1 MSSDTPTPPSSTRS
15 PWAWVPS
22 LYFAQGIPY
31 VAVMMLS
38 GTLYKNLGV
47 SNTDIAFYTSW
58 LNLPWVI
65 KPLWSPAV
73 DLWRSKRW
81 WITTLQFVIGAGLGM
96 VALSIPGP
104 LYFKATL
111 LVFWLLAFSSAT
123 HDIAADGFYMLA
135 LPKRTQA
142 AFVGV
147 RSTAYRLAMISGQGG
162 VVYLAGHLHGI
173 TGDYARAWAIVFGLL
188 AAVFLLAAVW
198 HHRALPR
205 PSEDATRP
213 VAANPGVWREWWSIM
228 GTFFNKPGIV
238 SILGFLLLFRFAEA
252 QLLRLVT
259 PFLLDPVSEGGL
271 GLSNEQIGLY
281 YGVWGVIALTV
292 GGLLGGYLISRF
304 GLRRMLWPL
313 VAALHVPNAVFWL
326 LAVYQ
331 PQSAWLIGGGLVLEQ
346 LGYGLGFAAYLVF
359 MMMVAD
365 GPHKTAHYALC
376 TGFMALGV
384 MLPGMFAGA
393 IQEKLGY
400 ASFFLWVLACAVPSL
415 VAVGCAKIDG
425 GYGRRESD

>member
-81 WITTLQFVIGAGLGM
+81 WITTLQFVMGAGLGM

-135 LPKRTQA
+135 LPKSRQA

-162 VVYLAGHLHGI
+162 VVYLAGRLHGI

-205 PSEDATRP
+205 PSEDATKSTRSFDAP
-213 VAANPGVWREWWSIM
+213 HE
-228 GTFFNKPGIV
+228 
-238 SILGFLLLFRFAEA
+238 
-252 QLLRLVT
+252 
-259 PFLLDPVSEGGL
+259 
-271 GLSNEQIGLY
+271 
-281 YGVWGVIALTV
+281 
-292 GGLLGGYLISRF
+292 
-304 GLRRMLWPL
+304 
-313 VAALHVPNAVFWL
+313 VP
-326 LAVYQ
+326 
-331 PQSAWLIGGGLVLEQ
+331 
-346 LGYGLGFAAYLVF
+346 
-359 MMMVAD
+359 
-365 GPHKTAHYALC
+365 K
-376 TGFMALGV
+376 
-384 MLPGMFAGA
+384 
-393 IQEKLGY
+393 
-400 ASFFLWVLACAVPSL
+400 
-415 VAVGCAKIDG
+415 
-425 GYGRRESD
+425 